1 MVLVRDHRVGAMK
14 TKIDGSIQ
22 DDKFVHSYNKVEQ
35 MDDFIRSQ
43 KKNTPWFVIILAALI
58 IFIILLKLTGAL

>member
-1 MVLVRDHRVGAMK
+1 MK

-35 MDDFIRSQ
+35 ADDFIRSQ
-43 KKNTPWFVIILAALI
+43 KKNTPWLVIILAVLVI
-58 IFIILLKLTGAL
+58 IIIIVVVLVGAL